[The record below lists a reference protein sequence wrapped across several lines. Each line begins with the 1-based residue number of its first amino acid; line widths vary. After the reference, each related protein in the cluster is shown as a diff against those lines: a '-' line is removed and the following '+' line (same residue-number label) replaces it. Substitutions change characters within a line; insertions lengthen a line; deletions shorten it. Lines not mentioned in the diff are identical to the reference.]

1 MTLPEFFGCS
11 MIAFG
16 PPFALFVFTIA
27 RKPIRVIMVI
37 MAAFFWLLSL
47 LASSLLWYAVVPL
60 RGVLAFGAVFSVLF
74 QEYFRYLLYLLL
86 RKFEEGLEA
95 VADDRTLV
103 DNKHVLAY
111 VSGFGFG
118 IISAMFSLVNV
129 LADLTGPG
137 TLGLNGGSE
146 SFFTVSAAQAL
157 SICLLH
163 IFWSVIF
170 FNAFDTTNYIHVS
183 YVVGSHLF
191 VSLITLLNAQQL
203 YAASLTINFI
213 VTVVSG
219 ILAFSVAGGTV
230 RSFKR
235 FISCQ

>member
-11 MIAFG
+11 LIAFG
-16 PPFALFVFTIA
+16 PPFSLFVFTIA
-27 RKPIRVIMVI
+27 KNPIRVIILVV
-37 MAAFFWLLSL
+37 AAFFWLLSL
-47 LASSLLWYAVVPL
+47 VASSLLWYSVVPL
-60 RGVLAFGAVFSVLF
+60 RSVLAFGTVFSVLF

-95 VADDRTLV
+95 VADDRRLIE
-103 DNKHVLAY
+103 NKHILAY

-118 IISAMFSLVNV
+118 IISAMFALVNV

-137 TLGLNGGSE
+137 TLGLNGGTE
-146 SFFTVSAAQAL
+146 SFFMVSAAQAL

-163 IFWSVIF
+163 VFWSVIF

-203 YAASLTINFI
+203 YAVSLSINLI
-213 VTVVSG
+213 VTVITAV
-219 ILAFSVAGGTV
+219 LAYRVAGGTG

-235 FISCQ
+235 FVTCQ

>member
-16 PPFALFVFTIA
+16 PPLALFIFTIA
-27 RKPIRVIMVI
+27 KNPIRVIILVV
-37 MAAFFWLLSL
+37 AAFFWLLSL
-47 LASSLLWYAVVPL
+47 LTSSLFWYVVIPL
-60 RGVLAFGAVFSVLF
+60 RHILAFGTIFSVLF

-95 VADDRTLV
+95 VADDRRLLE
-103 DNKHVLAY
+103 NKHILAY

-118 IISAMFSLVNV
+118 IISAMFALVNV

-137 TLGLNGGSE
+137 TLGLNGGTE
-146 SFFTVSAAQAL
+146 SFFMVSAAQAL

-163 IFWSVIF
+163 VFWGVIF
-170 FNAFDTTNYIHVS
+170 FNAFDTNNYVHIV

-191 VSLITLLNAQQL
+191 VSLITLLNTQQL
-203 YAASLTINFI
+203 YAASLSINFTVTI
-213 VTVVSG
+213 VTAV
-219 ILAFSVAGGTV
+219 LAFRVAGGTI

-235 FISCQ
+235 FITCQ

>member
-11 MIAFG
+11 LIAFG
-16 PPFALFVFTIA
+16 PPFSLFVFTIA
-27 RKPIRVIMVI
+27 KNPIRVIILVV
-37 MAAFFWLLSL
+37 AAFFWLLSL
-47 LASSLLWYAVVPL
+47 LTSSLLWYSVVPL
-60 RGVLAFGAVFSVLF
+60 RSVLAFGTVFSVLF

-95 VADDRTLV
+95 VADDRRLIE
-103 DNKHVLAY
+103 NKHILAY

-118 IISAMFSLVNV
+118 VISAMFALVNV

-137 TLGLNGGSE
+137 TLGLNGGTE
-146 SFFTVSAAQAL
+146 SFFMVSATQAL

-170 FNAFDTTNYIHVS
+170 FNAFDTTNYLHVS

-203 YAASLTINFI
+203 YAASLSINLI
-213 VTVVSG
+213 VTVITAG
-219 ILAFSVAGGTV
+219 LAYRVAGGTG